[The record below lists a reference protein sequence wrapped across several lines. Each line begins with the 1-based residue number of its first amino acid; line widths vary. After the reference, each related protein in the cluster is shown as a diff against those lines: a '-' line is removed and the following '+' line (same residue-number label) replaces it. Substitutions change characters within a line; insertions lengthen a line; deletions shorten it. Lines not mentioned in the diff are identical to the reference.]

1 MDLSITKNG
10 NGTHKRIFASL
21 CIAFVCGV
29 IIQLIQI
36 IVFDTAGIDRILGN
50 LMSISLLIIPIHIAV
65 VVSYVYLKD
74 WRYVAIT
81 GTTTMVFAEAT
92 LRMYAI
98 G

>member
-1 MDLSITKNG
+1 MKSVNTPR
-10 NGTHKRIFASL
+10 KRIFASL
-21 CIAFVCGV
+21 CIAFACGV
-29 IIQLIQI
+29 IIQLVQI

-81 GTTTMVFAEAT
+81 GTATMVFAEAT

>member
-1 MDLSITKNG
+1 MKGG
-10 NGTHKRIFASL
+10 NTPRKRIFASL

-29 IIQLIQI
+29 IIQLVQI

>member
-1 MDLSITKNG
+1 MKCG
-10 NGTHKRIFASL
+10 NTPRKRIFASL
-21 CIAFVCGV
+21 CIALVCGV
-29 IIQLIQI
+29 FIQLVQI
-36 IVFDTAGIDRILGN
+36 TVFDTAGIDQILGN

>member
-1 MDLSITKNG
+1 MKIG
-10 NGTHKRIFASL
+10 NDAHKRIFTSL

-29 IIQLIQI
+29 LVQLVQI
-36 IVFDTAGIDRILGN
+36 TIFNTAGIDRILGS
-50 LMSISLLIIPIHIAV
+50 LVSISMLIIPIHIAV
-65 VVSYVYLKD
+65 VASYVYQKD

-81 GTTTMVFAEAT
+81 GTTTMLFAEAT